1 MARKITDYNGTVVA
15 VGGAYPYGDIKDNP
29 SGTIIDRKSNA
40 DLQQFFQKLADSAG
54 ITLNSLA
61 DNSTNGF
68 QLTEALSK
76 VIGNHAAQ
84 IVVSLIG
91 GAYDPTKVYILW
103 GCATRSD
110 SGFALYDGEL
120 YYIQGN
126 AGFPCGGALVDI
138 VTVFSPVLY
147 TNGVQTLQIACG
159 TSGTGIANF
168 ANVIYFGEWTETG
181 LVGSN
186 FTAGVGGSFS
196 VDNAD
201 ISYAKYLQRNKTIT
215 LQVSLEQTS
224 ITSSPATLNMA
235 MPFLPSNPTNV
246 GLQVGAV
253 YVSAGGI
260 AEPCITQLQISPNL
274 LLIYPPPSG
283 WVAGTNDSFLYVN
296 VTFEI
301 A

>member
-84 IVVSLIG
+84 IVVGLLG
-91 GAYDPTKVYILW
+91 VTYDPTKVYILW
-103 GCATRSD
+103 GCANRAI

-126 AGFPCGGALVDI
+126 AGFPCGGGLVDI

-168 ANVIYFGEWTETG
+168 ADLVYVNKWKPAASLFSWGAGGSGTIDPADVATDEYQLIGDVLHYRLTIGGATVTSAPTYLEVQPTSMLLAGIGTNEGWSQAAVYIDGTTRQACFLQGPSGVNNLMRIYPSSGAF
-181 LVGSN
+181 S
-186 FTAGVGGSFS
+186 AGV
-196 VDNAD
+196 DNQEFF
-201 ISYAKYLQRNKTIT
+201 INIT
-215 LQVSLEQTS
+215 AAIV
-224 ITSSPATLNMA
+224 
-235 MPFLPSNPTNV
+235 
-246 GLQVGAV
+246 
-253 YVSAGGI
+253 
-260 AEPCITQLQISPNL
+260 
-274 LLIYPPPSG
+274 
-283 WVAGTNDSFLYVN
+283 
-296 VTFEI
+296 
-301 A
+301 

>member
-15 VGGAYPYGDIKDNP
+15 VGGAYPYGDVKDNP

-84 IVVSLIG
+84 IVISMIG
-91 GAYDPTKVYILW
+91 GTYDPTKVYILY
-103 GCATRSD
+103 GCATRAD
-110 SGFALYDGEL
+110 NGYALYDGEI
-120 YYIQGN
+120 YFIQGN
-126 AGFPCGGALVDI
+126 SGSACGGMLVDI

-147 TNGVQTLQIACG
+147 TGGVQSLQIACG

-168 ANVIYFGEWTETG
+168 ANVIYVNKWKAVTGTVFSGIGITVDTGDVIFNRYIQVGNTITYQLRLNTVTIGASAANMQISLPFVPTSLVNTGFYQICGWSPTEGVLVAIFSANDIFVQKVDSTNFSTG
-181 LVGSN
+181 TN
-186 FTAGVGGSFS
+186 NRAF
-196 VDNAD
+196 D
-201 ISYAKYLQRNKTIT
+201 IS
-215 LQVSLEQTS
+215 
-224 ITSSPATLNMA
+224 
-235 MPFLPSNPTNV
+235 
-246 GLQVGAV
+246 
-253 YVSAGGI
+253 
-260 AEPCITQLQISPNL
+260 
-274 LLIYPPPSG
+274 
-283 WVAGTNDSFLYVN
+283 

-301 A
+301 N

>member
-91 GAYDPTKVYILW
+91 GTYDPTKVYILW

-126 AGFPCGGALVDI
+126 AGSPCGGSLVDI

-168 ANVIYFGEWTETG
+168 ANVIYVIELMLMLLMILFYIYVV
-181 LVGSN
+181 L
-186 FTAGVGGSFS
+186 
-196 VDNAD
+196 
-201 ISYAKYLQRNKTIT
+201 IS
-215 LQVSLEQTS
+215 
-224 ITSSPATLNMA
+224 
-235 MPFLPSNPTNV
+235 
-246 GLQVGAV
+246 
-253 YVSAGGI
+253 
-260 AEPCITQLQISPNL
+260 C
-274 LLIYPPPSG
+274 
-283 WVAGTNDSFLYVN
+283 
-296 VTFEI
+296 
-301 A
+301 

>member
-110 SGFALYDGEL
+110 SGFAMYDGEL

-126 AGFPCGGALVDI
+126 AGSACGGSLVDI

-168 ANVIYFGEWTETG
+168 ADVIYVNKWKAVTG
-181 LVGSN
+181 TVFTGIGGTITVAPTDILLNKYIRTGNTIHYQLWVSEVTISGTFNSFTISLPFLSSNVNITPTQVCGIGNNFAAITCSFSPTLLTIERLDRAN
-186 FTAGVGGSFS
+186 FTTGVDDQQF
-196 VDNAD
+196 
-201 ISYAKYLQRNKTIT
+201 
-215 LQVSLEQTS
+215 
-224 ITSSPATLNMA
+224 
-235 MPFLPSNPTNV
+235 
-246 GLQVGAV
+246 
-253 YVSAGGI
+253 
-260 AEPCITQLQISPNL
+260 QIS
-274 LLIYPPPSG
+274 
-283 WVAGTNDSFLYVN
+283 

-301 A
+301 N

>member
-168 ANVIYFGEWTETG
+168 ANVIYVNKWKSVTG
-181 LVGSN
+181 TT
-186 FTAGVGGSFS
+186 FTGVGGSIT
-196 VDNAD
+196 VGGGD
-201 ISYAKYLQRNKTIT
+201 ITLNKYLRTGNTI
-215 LQVSLEQTS
+215 Q
-224 ITSSPATLNMA
+224 
-235 MPFLPSNPTNV
+235 
-246 GLQVGAV
+246 
-253 YVSAGGI
+253 Y
-260 AEPCITQLQISPNL
+260 QLQIN
-274 LLIYPPPSG
+274 G
-283 WVAGTNDSFLYVN
+283 ATVAGTMATFQVTLPFLATNVKTTPTQICGVGTPDGALKCSFTPTYLSIN
-296 VTFEI
+296 KLDGTDFTNGTDNRAFDISVTFEI
-301 A
+301 D